1 MRPPILW
8 ISVAFGAGLWTG
20 LDAFQVRG
28 AWYVVAPVLVGAAA
42 LHRRAPLGAALGI
55 MAAAGVLW
63 GGAAVRE
70 RDDSC
75 AGRWSREPGGS
86 REQGAGSSKAAI
98 VQLGDAA
105 SASGGL
111 VEADVVPGACGGAL
125 RLRWPEGYR
134 AAGGTTWVVA
144 GRWTGFGG
152 RGVLVGRR
160 AHQLDPTRRGRGAL
174 RGRLAE
180 RTTALFGARA
190 PLVDAL
196 VFAPNATLDADMRE
210 RYARA
215 GLAHILSISGL
226 HVGFLAAWLA
236 LVLRRLGLGP
246 PPARAG
252 AAALLLFGY
261 LWLLAFPAPA
271 TRAVV
276 MLVTSE
282 VARLRQRVV
291 APRGVIALSG
301 VVLLLADPWALHS
314 VGAWLS
320 VTAIGAVIWAD
331 RATARAPRAL
341 RLVAPA
347 LAATLV
353 TAPIT
358 ALAFGTVAPIGVVAN
373 LVAIP
378 LAAVAV
384 PGLVLAL
391 VLSCV
396 FAGLAQLLA
405 AGAGLA
411 LALLDLIATGAAQ
424 VPGGHVVMTAGWQ
437 AAALW
442 AGVALAAWWL
452 WNSPRRPWLIAARVG
467 FLTTVFVVTTFRDV
481 VTLDDC
487 RCLTVSFLDVGQGD
501 AAVLRTPNG
510 RWIVIDGGPRIPG
523 SDAGRRVVV
532 PFLRRHGAG
541 RVALVVATH
550 GDADHLGGIPAVVET
565 FQPELV
571 LEPGEPLG
579 RPLYLEF
586 LAAVEGS
593 GARWHAARAGDRV
606 ELDGVLLEVLSPD
619 SVWMTLPLDVNEH
632 GVVVRVTF
640 GATRLLFQADAGL
653 PVEGHLAGHVGQVE
667 LLKVGHHGS
676 LTATSDA
683 WLGEARPREAVISV
697 GARNNYGH
705 PAPEVLGRLRRWG
718 SEIFRTD
725 QAGTITFTTDGQR
738 THVDVR
744 HHD

>member
-98 VQLGDAA
+98 VQLGDPAP
-105 SASGGL
+105 ASGGL

-125 RLRWPEGYR
+125 GLRWPEGYR

-144 GRWTGFGG
+144 GRWTGFGE
-152 RGVLVGRR
+152 RGVLVVRR
-160 AHQLDPTRRGRGAL
+160 AHQLDPTPRGRGAL

-331 RATARAPRAL
+331 RATAGSPRAL

-384 PGLVLAL
+384 PGLAMALAL
-391 VLSCV
+391 PRMATALSH
-396 FAGLAQLLA
+396 LLA

-411 LALLDLIATGAAQ
+411 AS
-424 VPGGHVVMTAGWQ
+424 VPGGHVIMIAGWR
-437 AAALW
+437 AALLW
-442 AGVALAAWWL
+442 AGVAAAAWWL
-452 WNSPRRPWLIAARVG
+452 WNSPRRPWLVGARCG
-467 FLTTVFVVTTFRDV
+467 FVVALVCWAPV
-481 VTLDDC
+481 VDTALGGASLDAC
-487 RCLTVSFLDVGQGD
+487 RCLTVHFLDVGQGD
-501 AAVLRTPNG
+501 AAALRTPAG
-510 RWIVIDGGPRIPG
+510 RWVVVDGGPRTPE
-523 SDAGRRVVV
+523 SDAGRRVVI
-532 PFLRRHGAG
+532 PFLRRHGASG
-541 RVALVVATH
+541 LALVVATH
-550 GDADHLGGIPAVVET
+550 GDADHLGGLPAVVRA
-565 FQPELV
+565 FRPDVV

-586 LAAVEGS
+586 LGEVEAAGS
-593 GARWHAARAGDRV
+593 RYHPGRAGDRI
-606 ELDGVLLEVLSPD
+606 EL
-619 SVWMTLPLDVNEH
+619 
-632 GVVVRVTF
+632 
-640 GATRLLFQADAGL
+640 
-653 PVEGHLAGHVGQVE
+653 
-667 LLKVGHHGS
+667 
-676 LTATSDA
+676 
-683 WLGEARPREAVISV
+683 
-697 GARNNYGH
+697 
-705 PAPEVLGRLRRWG
+705 
-718 SEIFRTD
+718 
-725 QAGTITFTTDGQR
+725 
-738 THVDVR
+738 
-744 HHD
+744 